1 MSGHQDSQIISAQL
15 EKSLSQQRME
25 ILPDINNKRGDEAV
39 ARFGR
44 LSGHYPKGGNI
55 LENQRLNE
63 NDVSNIIS

>member
-25 ILPDINNKRGDEAV
+25 ILPNINNKRGDEAV

-44 LSGHYPKGGNI
+44 LSGNYPKGGNI